1 MWTSFTVL
9 SEHAGDREESQQFG
23 VGYSTNTLLRN
34 KTMISDLKPVSLP
47 AKLQRV
53 LLCVDPSTAS
63 ERAARYV
70 CQLGLADLSVRIVG
84 VIENPRVYLPAHST
98 GGLNVT
104 AIYEELE
111 RETRGALESIR
122 QIFQNHGIAVE
133 TQVTDFAAR
142 GGDIAHALAAEAE
155 DWNADLLVLGAR
167 QHHGLLR
174 WVEGVVSESTAKL
187 VRCPVLIVPASYEPT
202 SSSGLKKILF
212 AIDGSP
218 ASHDALLTGITL
230 AATGAHLKAVFVVD
244 RVVRFLDV
252 VPIDMREETL
262 VAEVAE
268 GKAAIAKATQVLSS
282 LTAFQTETGYLRT
295 DLVNDDI
302 AHTIV
307 REAKRWPADLIVM
320 GTHGRRGVARWVL
333 GTVASRVAKI
343 TSTPLLLV
351 RAFEAQSWPDASRS
365 GEHT

>member
-1 MWTSFTVL
+1 MT
-9 SEHAGDREESQQFG
+9 
-23 VGYSTNTLLRN
+23 
-34 KTMISDLKPVSLP
+34 SDLKPVLLP
-47 AKLQRV
+47 EKFQRV

-63 ERAARYV
+63 ERAAHYI
-70 CQLGLADLSVRIVG
+70 CQLGLADVSVRIVG

-111 RETRGALESIR
+111 RETKRVLDSIR
-122 QIFQNHGIAVE
+122 QIFSIRGIEVE
-133 TQVTDFAAR
+133 TQVTDLASR
-142 GGDIAHALAAEAE
+142 GGDIVHTLAAEAE

-174 WVEGVVSESTAKL
+174 WVEGAVSESTARL
-187 VRCPVLIVPASYEPT
+187 VKCPVLIVPASYESA
-202 SSSGLKKILF
+202 SSSGLKRILF

-230 AATGAHLKAVFVVD
+230 ASSGAHLKAVFVVD
-244 RVVRFLDV
+244 RVTRFLDV
-252 VPIDMREETL
+252 VPIDVREETL
-262 VAEVAE
+262 VEEVAE
-268 GKAAIAKATQVLSS
+268 GKAAIAQATRVFSS
-282 LTAFQTETGYLRT
+282 LTALQTETGYLRT
-295 DLVNDDI
+295 GLVNDDI
-302 AHTIV
+302 SHMVV

-333 GTVASRVAKI
+333 GSVASRVAKI

-351 RAFEAQSWPDASRS
+351 RAFEAQSKPDTSRS

>member
-1 MWTSFTVL
+1 M
-9 SEHAGDREESQQFG
+9 
-23 VGYSTNTLLRN
+23 
-34 KTMISDLKPVSLP
+34 PVSLP
-47 AKLQRV
+47 VKLQRV

-63 ERAARYV
+63 ERAAHYV
-70 CQLGLADLSVRIVG
+70 CQLGLADVSVRIVS

-111 RETRGALESIR
+111 REAKGALESIR
-122 QIFQNHGIAVE
+122 QIFEIHGIEVE
-133 TQVTDFAAR
+133 TQVTDLAAR
-142 GGDIAHALAAEAE
+142 GGDVAHALAAEAE

-174 WVEGVVSESTAKL
+174 WVEGVVSEPTAKL
-187 VRCPVLIVPASYEPT
+187 VKCPVLIVPASYEPT

-230 AATGAHLKAVFVVD
+230 AATGAHVKALFVVD
-244 RVVRFLDV
+244 RVIRLSDV
-252 VPIDMREETL
+252 VPMEVREEAL
-262 VAEVAE
+262 VAQ
-268 GKAAIAKATQVLSS
+268 GKTAIAKATQVFSS
-282 LTAFQTETGYLRT
+282 LKTLQTETGYLRT
-295 DLVNDDI
+295 NEVNDDI
-302 AHTIV
+302 AHAIV

-333 GTVASRVAKI
+333 GSVASRVAKI
-343 TSTPLLLV
+343 TITPLLLV
-351 RAFEAQSWPDASRS
+351 RAFEAQS
-365 GEHT
+365 